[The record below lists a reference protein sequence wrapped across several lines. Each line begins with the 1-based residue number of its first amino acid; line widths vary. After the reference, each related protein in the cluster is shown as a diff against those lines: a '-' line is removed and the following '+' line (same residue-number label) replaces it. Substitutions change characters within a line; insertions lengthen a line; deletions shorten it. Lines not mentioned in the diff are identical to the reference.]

1 MVLSTMVSKGKFEK
15 LIATTSITDE
25 ELNAILE
32 AFNVKNTSKFTKSTW
47 FLIALVSIHGLVIGF
62 LAIANP
68 YWFIDNLIS
77 PSVLDTQFL
86 IFNTRIRGSFMLC
99 VILLVIT
106 NLNNTK
112 RCIFFVNTALFWVVA
127 MAVLDFIKLFYL
139 EIFTASFST
148 QLFLIW
154 RPILV
159 GILFLLRNIL
169 KNS

>member
-1 MVLSTMVSKGKFEK
+1 MISKVKPK
-15 LIATTSITDE
+15 KIIPSTSITEE
-25 ELNAILE
+25 ELDALFE
-32 AFNVKNTSKFTKSTW
+32 AFKVSNTSKFTKSTW

-68 YWFIDNLIS
+68 HWFINNLIS

-86 IFNTRIRGSFMLC
+86 ILNTRIRGLFMLC
-99 VILLVIT
+99 LILLGIT

-112 RCIFFVNTALFWVVA
+112 RCIFIVNTALFWIVA
-127 MAVLDFIKLFYL
+127 MTVLDFIKIFYL

-159 GILFLLRNIL
+159 WLLFLLRNIL